1 MHIVG
6 MNLMIIKAMV
16 ERILHQIRRDKRT
29 LGLIIFAPIILLSV
43 LYFLLETPTQTLV
56 VGVVN
61 GSLAYEEALIEN
73 NLITQRMV
81 EAGAIKA
88 LEEGKIIAWVKMDSN
103 KPIIFIDGS
112 NAAKSNQALG
122 AFCEAYQQYT
132 MKATINRPDLRPDV
146 RYVYGSQDLSTF
158 DNLGAP
164 LIGVIVFFLVFL
176 VAGINFLKERTSG
189 TLEKLLS
196 TPIKCWEIVVGYSVG
211 FGVITSIQS
220 VIITIFVVY
229 VLNIILV
236 GSFWMVLLVNLLT
249 AMAALTLGLL
259 LSTTASSEF
268 QFVQFIPMVIT
279 PQIFFC
285 GIFEL
290 SPFWDLLARTM
301 PLYYTAD
308 ALSEVMLKGAGVKD
322 IAFDLIVLASF
333 GAVFM
338 ILNSRVLLK
347 HRGI

>member
-1 MHIVG
+1 MRIS
-6 MNLMIIKAMV
+6 AMV
-16 ERILHQIRRDKRT
+16 VRILHQIKRDKRT

-43 LYFLLETPTQTLV
+43 LYFLLETPSATLV

-61 GSLAYEEALIEN
+61 GPVAYEEALIEN
-73 NLITQRMV
+73 NLIAHRMMED
-81 EAGAIKA
+81 EATAA
-88 LEEGKIIAWVKMDSN
+88 LEKGEIIAWVTMDSN
-103 KPIIFIDGS
+103 RHTIYLDGS
-112 NAAKSNQALG
+112 NAAKSKQALV
-122 AFCEAYQQYT
+122 AFRGAYQQYM
-132 MKATINRPDLRPDV
+132 MKTTISRPDLRTDV
-146 RYVYGSQDLSTF
+146 RYVYGSEELSTF

-164 LIGVIVFFLVFL
+164 LIGIIVFFLVFL
-176 VAGINFLKERTSG
+176 VAGINFLKERTTG

-196 TPIKCWEIVVGYSVG
+196 TPIKRWEIVVGYSVG
-211 FGVITSIQS
+211 FGIITAIQS
-220 VIITIFVVY
+220 VIITLFVVY
-229 VLNIILV
+229 ILNIILV
-236 GSFWMVLLVNLLT
+236 GSFWLILLVNLLT

-290 SPFWDLLARTM
+290 SPFWDLIARTM

-308 ALSEVMLKGAGVKD
+308 ALSEVMIKGAGVQD
-322 IAFDLIVLASF
+322 IALDLLVLATF

-338 ILNSRVLLK
+338 ISNSRVLLK